1 MVAKGRKESNEE
13 EESKWESGSSLG
25 RTRLR
30 EGWKP
35 AGEKGE
41 KGEGV
46 EGSKGERDTGR
57 SDREGRSERR
67 HNACGPP
74 RAGRRAGRDQDDD
87 SILSKTSGSI
97 DQWRDRCL
105 LGPDRSS
112 TWHARAHKYFSPC
125 RRRSRASEPLQELV
139 YRRRY
144 PLFFFSLP
152 PFLFR
157 RNFGRNVGCRS
168 R

>member
-1 MVAKGRKESNEE
+1 M
-13 EESKWESGSSLG
+13 
-25 RTRLR
+25 
-30 EGWKP
+30 
-35 AGEKGE
+35 
-41 KGEGV
+41 

-157 RNFGRNVGCRS
+157 RNFGRSVGCRFEIGVKLMLILFKG
-168 R
+168 